1 LTEFRG
7 SVKTPTI
14 QTADTLPYFETIQ
27 AIVEDRKCKVLLTIW
42 YLILQILMVIIC
54 TTNLRNQEYPF
65 FPAVYVYIPHN
76 SQNKLQLILYVAL
89 LMAIVSL
96 FSVKYELIV

>member
-1 LTEFRG
+1 
-7 SVKTPTI
+7 
-14 QTADTLPYFETIQ
+14 
-27 AIVEDRKCKVLLTIW
+27 
-42 YLILQILMVIIC
+42 MVIIC